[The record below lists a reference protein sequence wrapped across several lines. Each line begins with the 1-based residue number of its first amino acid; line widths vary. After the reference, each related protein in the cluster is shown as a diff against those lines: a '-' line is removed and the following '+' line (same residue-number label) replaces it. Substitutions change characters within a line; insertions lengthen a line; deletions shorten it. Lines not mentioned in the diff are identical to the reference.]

1 MSSTARG
8 FTFIE
13 VMMTLAIVALM
24 ASVAAP
30 VMQLTIKRSKEQ
42 ELTRALNQLRDA
54 IDGYKQAVDDGLIA
68 RAANESG
75 YPKNLQVLIDGVENQ
90 QDPKR
95 GKLRFLRHLPR
106 DPFAV
111 DPQAATAWGLR
122 AYASSAEAPEP
133 GEDIYDV
140 YSQSTGVGLNGV
152 PYSQW

>member
-1 MSSTARG
+1 MRHGERG

-54 IDGYKQAVDDGLIA
+54 IDAYKQAADDGLIP

-75 YPKNLQVLIDGVENQ
+75 YPKSLQVLIDGVENQ

-95 GKLRFLRHLPR
+95 GKLRFLRQLPR

-111 DPQAATAWGLR
+111 DAQAATAWGLR

-133 GEDIYDV
+133 GEDIFDV
-140 YSQSTGVGLNGV
+140 YSQSAGMGLNGV
-152 PYSQW
+152 PYRQW